1 MLFRSAIGIEA
12 KSKELNIT
20 GRYSPGY
27 GDLPLDAQRDVI
39 NLVNCDKRI
48 GVNLSAHNILFPR
61 KSVTAIIGVGKGL
74 VKETEKE
81 EKCLKCNKYASCTFR
96 REGNNCGY

>member
-1 MLFRSAIGIEA
+1 MDACITLVEEICDEIEEAIGIEA
-12 KSKELNIT
+12 KSKEFNIT

-48 GVNLSAHNILFPR
+48 GVNLSAHNILFPKKISYSTNWCR
-61 KSVTAIIGVGKGL
+61 
-74 VKETEKE
+74 
-81 EKCLKCNKYASCTFR
+81 
-96 REGNNCGY
+96 